1 MKVFDEN
8 PVVFS
13 TDEIKAEQSV
23 AEENSIEESS
33 IDISEPDTDSSEPTD
48 EDSVKAEE
56 IVTSEGELNG
66 QKFVNSSDAYGY
78 FDEETDQGII
88 DQHEAYARQ
97 GRNQEYYRDPTY
109 HNVRRNYENREY
121 YDKGNR
127 GRYPYGDRNGSY
139 GGNGAYQ
146 RPRYNDVYAKDNTRP
161 DGVIENTATSGES
174 GYSDRPKYYTD
185 DRRETGRDV
194 ARTYNDGIPVYTGR
208 KSRQY
213 ETVGAII
220 RILDLAGFKLGDR
233 LVLIDKETG
242 EVLR

>member
-1 MKVFDEN
+1 MNVFDEN

-13 TDEIKAEQSV
+13 TDEIKAEQTV
-23 AEENSIEESS
+23 AEESSTEDAS

-66 QKFVNSSDAYGY
+66 QKFVNSTDAYGY

-109 HNVRRNYENREY
+109 HKVRRNYE
-121 YDKGNR
+121 GR
-127 GRYPYGDRNGSY
+127 GRYPWGDRNGSY

-161 DGVIENTATSGES
+161 DGVIENTAASGES
-174 GYSDRPKYYTD
+174 EYSDRPKYYTD

-194 ARTYNDGIPVYTGR
+194 AARTYNDGIPVYTGR